1 MLIADLLINDHQRP
15 ELDLVRPDRFGL

>member
-15 ELDLVRPDRFGL
+15 ELDLVRPGRFGL